1 MIKLHALNLLSMCF
15 PQDKPSK
22 LNHCLTEIQVTNMLK
37 GALLELPN
45 DELLPDLLR
54 KRVLQVVQN
63 RKHPRTRTE
72 WINAYSLN
80 MQSRIVGEVSEDYT
94 RQAGEI
100 ALEELGTEW
109 MVTTPAEAVQAEME
123 CWDD

>member
-1 MIKLHALNLLSMCF
+1 
-15 PQDKPSK
+15 
-22 LNHCLTEIQVTNMLK
+22 MLK

-45 DELLPDLLR
+45 DKLLPDLLR

-63 RKHPRTRTE
+63 RKNPRTKTE

-80 MQSRIVGEVSEDYT
+80 MQSRIVGEVSQDYT
-94 RQAGEI
+94 REAAEI
-100 ALEELGTEW
+100 ALEELGREW
-109 MVTTPAEAVQAEME
+109 MVTTPADAVQAEME